1 MKNSILISTLGL
13 AVILSA
19 CSKVPSECQ
28 TTWKHIEKIAKS
40 SGIPKEAIENQKK
53 AFEQQI
59 SQLPKDEAQ
68 KNCKAQND
76 LLGSAKQ

>member
-1 MKNSILISTLGL
+1 MKNPILISSLGL
-13 AVILSA
+13 TLILSA

-40 SGIPKEAIENQKK
+40 SGIPQDAIESQKK

-59 SQLPKDEAQ
+59 SQLSKDEAQ
-68 KNCKAQND
+68 KNCKTQND
-76 LLGSAKQ
+76 LLDSTK